1 MSRGML
7 RDARR
12 DARLRAA
19 GVGTV
24 VVPVL
29 ALGVLAALAYSGL
42 GAGARRG
49 ELEQVGEE
57 FVDPLKSE
65 TPADMALK
73 IQGILKREAVLLK
86 KISERAKLRQRVQV
100 DVTAGQIGKMGP
112 RGPKGYTG
120 ARGFQGPRGSTG
132 VCPLLRPGA
141 RLCVRG
147 RPSHAVCA
155 LTPVRVAAG
164 ERGLTG
170 PRGIQGPPGIQVLVR
185 AAARGQAP
193 CTGVPF
199 AQRQRALGPRANGCV
214 ILAGRQ
220 GDGWRPGQAR
230 AKRRRRSEGP
240 AGTARAARARGQAR
254 ARGPAREERSQRA
267 SRSQRPAG

>member
-1 MSRGML
+1 VVVEEESVPATLLELELGLQPRAVRAGRPGSAAALGTRGTRGMSRGML

-132 VCPLLRPGA
+132 VCPS
-141 RLCVRG
+141 C
-147 RPSHAVCA
+147 
-155 LTPVRVAAG
+155 
-164 ERGLTG
+164 
-170 PRGIQGPPGIQVLVR
+170 
-185 AAARGQAP
+185 
-193 CTGVPF
+193 
-199 AQRQRALGPRANGCV
+199 
-214 ILAGRQ
+214 
-220 GDGWRPGQAR
+220 
-230 AKRRRRSEGP
+230 
-240 AGTARAARARGQAR
+240 ARARASACAAGPRMPCAR
-254 ARGPAREERSQRA
+254 
-267 SRSQRPAG
+267 